1 MTVMMLLDEL
11 LLTEEKQMLENPRKT
26 GVNWLFLG

>member
-11 LLTEEKQMLENPRKT
+11 LLTEEKQMLENPRKQR
-26 GVNWLFLG
+26 

>member
-11 LLTEEKQMLENPRKT
+11 LLTEKKQMLENPRKQR
-26 GVNWLFLG
+26 